1 MKLSATDQARLKA
14 YGKWALVTG
23 ASSGIGAEFA
33 RQLASSHMDLVL
45 VSRGTKA
52 LEDLATE
59 LQAQH
64 HIQCRTISLDLSK
77 PEATTQLLEAIN
89 GLDVGLVALAAG
101 FGTSGKFLDAD
112 LEEEM
117 NMLDLNSRAV
127 LAQTHHFARQFAD
140 RGKGGIILFGSLVGF
155 QGTPY
160 AAHYSATKAYVQ
172 TLAEALH
179 VELEDSGVD
188 VLSVA
193 PGPVETRFAERA
205 NMQMGA
211 ALRPED
217 VAVPALRA
225 LGKRQT
231 VLPGFLTKFLV
242 GSLRTLPRWGK
253 VRVMKLVMGGMTEH
267 QRAAS

>member
-1 MKLSATDQARLKA
+1 MQLSKGEQARLKA
-14 YGKWALVTG
+14 YGKWALITG
-23 ASSGIGAEFA
+23 ASSGIGAELA
-33 RQLASSHMDLVL
+33 RQLASSRLDLIL
-45 VSRGTKA
+45 VSRGA
-52 LEDLATE
+52 SELEALATE
-59 LQAQH
+59 LKMKYDT
-64 HIQCRTISLDLSK
+64 QCRILSLDLSK
-77 PEATTQLLEAIN
+77 TESTVQLLAAVS
-89 GLDVGLVALAAG
+89 GLDIGLVALAAG
-101 FGTSGKFLDAD
+101 YGTSGHFLQAD
-112 LEEEM
+112 LDQEL
-117 NMLDLNSRAV
+117 NMLDLNCRAI
-127 LAQTHHFARQFAD
+127 LSQTHHFAQRFAE

-160 AAHYSATKAYVQ
+160 AAHYAATKAYVQ

-179 VELEDSGVD
+179 VELKDSGVD
-188 VLSVA
+188 VLSAA
-193 PGPVETRFAERA
+193 PGPVNTSFAERA

-217 VAVPALRA
+217 VGVPILRA

-267 QRAAS
+267 QREVS